1 MRVASCG
8 FLEGYVSD
16 GGNHMQLIG
25 MLDSPYV
32 RRVAIALNH
41 LNIPFEHSF
50 LSVFRNMDQFRA
62 INPLIKAPTLVCDN
76 GEVLMDSTL
85 ILAYL
90 EKLSGQMLMP
100 PDLDDYQKA
109 LRLIGLAFNACD
121 KSVQIVYERDL
132 RPVEKQHQPWRDRI
146 QAQLIAAYDLLEPYA
161 ASTSGWLVG
170 DALTRADITVCVA
183 WQFSQLTV
191 ADVVNMKAYPA
202 LSALSERAEALPEFS
217 AAPLEPGW
225 QPKT

>member
-1 MRVASCG
+1 MR
-8 FLEGYVSD
+8 
-16 GGNHMQLIG
+16 LIG

-41 LNIPFEHSF
+41 LNLPFEHSF
-50 LSVFRNMDQFRA
+50 LSVFRDMDAFRQ

-85 ILAYL
+85 ILAYI
-90 EKLSGQMLMP
+90 EKLSGQTLMSS
-100 PDLDDYQKA
+100 DLGEYQKA

-132 RPVEKQHQPWRDRI
+132 RPVEKQHQPWRDRV
-146 QAQLIAAYDLLEPYA
+146 QTQLIAAYDLLEPYA
-161 ASTSGWLVG
+161 AGTSGWLVG
-170 DALTRADITVCVA
+170 DLLTQADITVCVA

-191 ADVVNMKAYPA
+191 ADVVNIKAYPA
-202 LSALSERAEALPEFS
+202 LSALSERAEALPEFR
-217 AAPLEPGW
+217 AVPLEPSW